1 MLPPTA
7 DLGTD
12 FVSELRAAAEATH
25 ELVDE
30 CAAAAAE
37 AAKNAKGGGGGGMC
51 GGGKAA
57 ATVAPAPDAGLVDKL
72 LAKDVAIAE
81 LRARLRK
88 HATAVPALKR
98 QTSSAADFWRTQV
111 ASGGDASWEETEQA
125 LATALASGDDAS
137 TAAEAV
143 SLLPKLRTLLCDATG
158 RVKAAK
164 LGETFGTDASSLVD
178 VVSPPPPT
186 PRNRRVSSTSSAV
199 KGGDGTY
206 PLMADVDAGFV
217 MAREGATLAELRTVV
232 TAAGAELRR
241 GPELRF
247 LGAGEWSWALHDGK
261 SKVRPSQEGTLRA
274 FEHVPGLCVLGGAG
288 GRASATL
295 SAASSVDVA
304 GAAPRCAQRNSSS
317 RRRRRRCSRRRRRRR
332 RRSRW
337 KASST
342 TMRCASA
349 SRGCA

>member
-7 DLGTD
+7 DLGAD

-51 GGGKAA
+51 GGKAA

-88 HATAVPALKR
+88 HATAAPALKR

-164 LGETFGTDASSLVD
+164 LGETFGTDASSLVE
-178 VVSPPPPT
+178 VVLAAAANAKEPT
-186 PRNRRVSSTSSAV
+186 RVFNIECRQ

-232 TAAGAELRR
+232 TAAGAELADED
-241 GPELRF
+241 PSCAF

-288 GRASATL
+288 GRASATP
-295 SAASSVDVA
+295 SAASSRSTSPVPAEVA
-304 GAAPRCAQRNSSS
+304 RPNFSW

-332 RRSRW
+332 RRSR
-337 KASST
+337 
-342 TMRCASA
+342 
-349 SRGCA
+349 